1 MRELSVVARKE
12 ARQIMATRNVILSG
26 LLFAVI
32 FGGMSAPAVVGGG
45 GEPQAALDRLCFSL
59 VLTLGLFYGYLFSG
73 QAFLREKQAGILE
86 TLLVSPLSIR
96 QIWAGKTLGVLLP
109 AYALMIL
116 TSVLIT
122 GIAGAIAGALLLP
135 SPPVIFH
142 IIFVIPVYIALA
154 AGVLG
159 FVQLLLGMRE
169 NQIVNVAV
177 IFLIIF
183 AITLAQQ
190 LVGPEFG
197 VTWLL
202 EAVLLAGGALLLAG
216 VGAATRLLDVERIV
230 RTIP

>member
-1 MRELSVVARKE
+1 MRELLVVARKE
-12 ARQIMATRNVILSG
+12 ARQILATRNIILSG

-32 FGGMSAPAVVGGG
+32 FGGMSAPAVVAG
-45 GEPQAALDRLCFSL
+45 GEDPKAALDRLCFSL

-116 TSVLIT
+116 TAVLIT
-122 GIAGAIAGALLLP
+122 GIAGAIAGGLLLP

-142 IIFVIPVYIALA
+142 IVLVIPVYIALA

-159 FVQLLLGMRE
+159 YVQLLLGMRE

-190 LVGPEFG
+190 LVGPAFG
-197 VTWLL
+197 VAWLL

-216 VGAATRLLDVERIV
+216 VGAAARLLDVERIV